1 MLLSH
6 NVVPLSEEDSL
17 ASSSVSRIARR
28 VALAVFTTVVA
39 VPAAHAAP
47 ITVGFAS
54 NAGDTVCLG
63 EPSVTCS
70 ASAVAITPHSVWG
83 DVSDNAGLAAHAADW
98 ISYANTGVNGD
109 VAPNVVGARTPG
121 KETALLEETFQTNIS
136 GSQFNLWVLAD
147 DTADVFLLGPGGYSH
162 TFFSALQNQI
172 DPCAP
177 GYNSTPVGCT
187 EQSMG
192 HVASFVLPTA
202 GVYTLQI
209 FAYQTNSDVFGVQY
223 AGNYQ
228 IDGSRDVGTPV
239 PEPASLTLL
248 GSGLVGL
255 AGFVRRRVR
264 KA

>member
-1 MLLSH
+1 MRIVH
-6 NVVPLSEEDSL
+6 PLEEVWL
-17 ASSSVSRIARR
+17 ALCSVSRIARGAAFA
-28 VALAVFTTVVA
+28 ALATVFA
-39 VPAAHAAP
+39 APAAQAAT
-47 ITVGFAS
+47 ITVDFAS
-54 NAGDTVCLG
+54 HAGSTVCVG

-83 DVSDNAGLAAHAADW
+83 DVSDNAGLPVNGANW
-98 ISYANTGVNGD
+98 ISYANTGVGGA
-109 VAPNVVGARTPG
+109 VASNVVGARTPG
-121 KETALLEETFQTNIS
+121 KETALFEETFATSIS

-147 DTADVFLLGPGGYSH
+147 DTADVMLLGPGGYSH
-162 TFFSALQNQI
+162 VFFAALQNQI
-172 DPCAP
+172 DPCSP
-177 GYNSTPVGCT
+177 GYNATPVGCT

-228 IDGSRDVGTPV
+228 TDLARDASAV

-248 GSGLVGL
+248 GGGLVGL